1 MENRPRFNPNPKLKL
16 MEQVREVMRYHH
28 YAYRTEQTYSQWIL
42 RFISFFGGK
51 THPGD
56 LGDRDVERFLSHA

>member
-16 MEQVREVMRYHH
+16 MEQVREVMRIIIMPIAPSRLTPSGYCVLSLSS
-28 YAYRTEQTYSQWIL
+28 AA
-42 RFISFFGGK
+42 K